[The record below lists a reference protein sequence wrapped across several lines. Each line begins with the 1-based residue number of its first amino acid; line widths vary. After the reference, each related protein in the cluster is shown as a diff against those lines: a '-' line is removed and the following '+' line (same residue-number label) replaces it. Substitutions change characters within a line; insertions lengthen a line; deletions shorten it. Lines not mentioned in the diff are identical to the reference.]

1 MPDRGCAIRFFGGST
16 NIIMLIFSFGFYK
29 GYTRVYLLASLQIS
43 RALPTFIVDYAA
55 DRAMPRAT
63 TWLKPE
69 VEGLAK
75 SWLDN

>member
-1 MPDRGCAIRFFGGST
+1 
-16 NIIMLIFSFGFYK
+16 MLVYITSSLWFSMIQ

-55 DRAMPRAT
+55 VRAMPRAT

-69 VEGLAK
+69 VEALAE
-75 SWLDN
+75 SWLDDQ